1 MADIVA
7 VKTINGQSITRTFN
21 KIAWD
26 SLGFNKQ
33 GWAEVNGT
41 ERLKE
46 DVPVSEKKN
55 KAAVVKAAAD
65 VKQPEP
71 VFELVDTDG
80 GVPGI
85 TETNVDET
93 APAEKQPETDEKTP
107 EQVKAPKAKTKQPRS
122 RKPAKKTKK

>member
-55 KAAVVKAAAD
+55 KAAVVKAATD
-65 VKQPEP
+65 VKPVEVEPELD
-71 VFELVDTDG
+71 ESGDG
-80 GVPGI
+80 IPGVTEPSI
-85 TETNVDET
+85 DETETT
-93 APAEKQPETDEKTP
+93 EKQPKTDEKIS
-107 EQVKAPKAKTKQPRS
+107 EQVKAPKVKTKQPRS
-122 RKPAKKTKK
+122 RKPTKKVKK